1 MNDKLNKIVKD
12 TYVLIDLLNVAIP
25 VKLKNLKGLRNI
37 LDNIIRQK
45 DCLRTSSKFK
55 EKTE

>member
-12 TYVLIDLLNVAIP
+12 TYILIDLLNVAIP
-25 VKLKNLKGLRNI
+25 VKLENLKGLRNI

>member
-12 TYVLIDLLNVAIP
+12 TYILIDLLNVAIP